1 MAGFEWRE
9 VRGYKFTP
17 EEAQEAS
24 DFVEVLRV
32 YSLDPV
38 AAYELFKLEGTLTV
52 AKRLVFSERVDLDN
66 ATILLLCDPD
76 ERVRGV
82 VEKRL
87 EEHREKESGGI
98 IITG

>member
-1 MAGFEWRE
+1 MAAFEWRT
-9 VRGYKFTP
+9 VRGYAFTP
-17 EEAQEAS
+17 EEAGEAS
-24 DFVEVLRV
+24 DFIEVLRN

-38 AAYELFKLEGTLTV
+38 AAYELFKMEGKLTV
-52 AKRLVFSERVDLDN
+52 AKRLVFAEAIDLDN

-98 IITG
+98 ITTG